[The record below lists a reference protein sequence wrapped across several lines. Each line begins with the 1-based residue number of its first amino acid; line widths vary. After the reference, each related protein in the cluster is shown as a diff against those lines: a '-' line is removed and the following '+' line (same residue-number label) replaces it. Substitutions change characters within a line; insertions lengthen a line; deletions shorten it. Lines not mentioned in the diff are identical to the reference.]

1 MSTDG
6 QDTNRIV
13 RITPRQPRI
22 PSDWALAAA
31 IERLRSAAG
40 YDRAAACHAV
50 ADWLAVVTGLRER
63 RP

>member
-1 MSTDG
+1 MSTD
-6 QDTNRIV
+6 DSPNRIV
-13 RITPRQPRI
+13 TIVTRQPRI

-50 ADWLAVVTGLRER
+50 ADWLEAITGLRER